1 MEKYIKKILREYSED
16 ELYNYEPNFTS
27 SDFLKWVESEF
38 DKEVLELVLTKV
50 QDRLNFL
57 DAMGHMST
65 RKEVKGFRR

>member
-1 MEKYIKKILREYSED
+1 MEKYIKKILREYGED
-16 ELYNYEPNFTS
+16 ELYNYKPNFTS
-27 SDFLKWVESEF
+27 SDFLKWVDSEF

-57 DAMGHMST
+57 DAMEYMST